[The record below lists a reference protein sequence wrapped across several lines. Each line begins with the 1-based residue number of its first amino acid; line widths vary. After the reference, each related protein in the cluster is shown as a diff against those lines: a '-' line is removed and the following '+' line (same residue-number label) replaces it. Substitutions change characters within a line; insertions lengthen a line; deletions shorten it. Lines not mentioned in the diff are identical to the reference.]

1 MKENTERERE
11 RPFKLKKEKRK
22 KKSLE
27 LFCGF
32 CEARLALNV
41 PAEGPINHS
50 ADRARAISP
59 LIGHSRHEGSR
70 LARAAAHS
78 LTHVVQVKEWRQG
91 RSWSGGSS
99 GGGGV
104 QGVREEGLFRD
115 SLWCSV
121 EVKGREHSAVDLQ
134 CCEFIFIHSSGQTN

>member
-1 MKENTERERE
+1 MPYKYEHQVHNRSPPDWKKVRFKDVKCCFFKGGGGGGKRERETRKVIIKQTRERERE
-11 RPFKLKKEKRK
+11 SLQVKKEKK
-22 KKSLE
+22 KCLE
-27 LFCGF
+27 LFCVF

-91 RSWSGGSS
+91 PTWGGAEW
-99 GGGGV
+99 G
-104 QGVREEGLFRD
+104 
-115 SLWCSV
+115 W
-121 EVKGREHSAVDLQ
+121 GR
-134 CCEFIFIHSSGQTN
+134 